1 MDDLFDWDRT
11 QMLEIYLDD
20 PENFLKIKES
30 LSRIGIAS
38 KRDNILYQSAHIL
51 HKQDRYYIVHFKEI
65 FRLDGKHSDISYE
78 DIHRRNT
85 IAFLLEEWGLCE
97 IAENNDVYMEKAPLN
112 RIKIISYKDKKNW
125 QLESKVTVGKP
136 RK

>member
-1 MDDLFDWDRT
+1 MDELFEWDRG

-51 HKQDRYYIVHFKEI
+51 HKQERYYIVHFKEI

-78 DIHRRNT
+78 DIHRRNA
-85 IAFLLEEWGLCE
+85 IAYLLEEWGLCE
-97 IAENNDVYMEKAPLN
+97 IADDPDVYNVRGQLN

-136 RK
+136 KR